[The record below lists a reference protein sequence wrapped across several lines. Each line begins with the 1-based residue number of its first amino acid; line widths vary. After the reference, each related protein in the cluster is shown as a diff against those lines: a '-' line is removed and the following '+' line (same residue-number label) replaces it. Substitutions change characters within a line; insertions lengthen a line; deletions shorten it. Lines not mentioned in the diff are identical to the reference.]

1 MLSTLEASDVIDG
14 GVKPTDNLIRSRF
27 GGDSIELRDDGGDGG
42 RTLHGHFSVFNTWTE
57 ISSRYEGRF
66 LERVAPGAFSAAFAD
81 PKNLRVLY
89 EHGADPSIGNK
100 PIAAPTVLRQDDTGA
115 YYEAEMFD
123 ASYSNDLLPALRAGQ
138 LGASFR
144 FRVIDEEYDDS
155 PKRSDHNPE
164 QLPERTIRSVALY
177 EFGPCTWGA
186 YPDATAGVRSGTD
199 SFIDRLL
206 TDPTFVARLTERAGL
221 TVVERMLADVP
232 GAART
237 DDETPKVTNDVL
249 RMGFRKSLRD
259 AQVAI
264 ALSVLENPS

>member
-1 MLSTLEASDVIDG
+1 M
-14 GVKPTDNLIRSRF
+14 KPTDNLIRSRF
-27 GGDSIELRDDGGDGG
+27 GGDSIELRAGDDGDG

-57 ISSRYEGRF
+57 IQSRYEGRF
-66 LERVAPGAFSAAFAD
+66 LERVAPGAFTDAFAD

-100 PIAAPTVLRQDDTGA
+100 PIAAPTVLRQDEFGA

-144 FRVIDEEYDDS
+144 FRVTDEEYDDT

-164 QLPERTIRSVALY
+164 GIPERTIRGVSLY

-199 SFIDRLL
+199 LFIDRLL
-206 TDPTFVARLTERAGL
+206 SDPVFVARFTDRCGI
-221 TVVERMLADVP
+221 TVVERVLAEAP
-232 GAART
+232 GDASA
-237 DDETPKVTNDVL
+237 DDETPEVTNDVL
-249 RMGFRKSLRD
+249 RSGFLKALRD
-259 AQVAI
+259 AKTAI
-264 ALSVLENPS
+264 ALSRMENPS